1 MDIGNITLNNGE
13 VVLIRDTKDLL
24 YVVKKYLSHD
34 IANELEEYF
43 LNIDEEIA
51 SLVSDIEELHDE
63 IAEAKSGKV
72 SWMIWISII
81 KEVF

>member
-72 SWMIWISII
+72 S
-81 KEVF
+81 